1 MLKLSDEVN
10 AFSKINEDVDVHF
23 NSVTGKC
30 ILIYT
35 NEKNPQSLYVELEKN
50 MDIYLLLPD
59 CHAID
64 SKAIMA
70 RYIETI
76 DNDLIK
82 YELIK
87 VLNSD
92 RPCAKFMDALFHFG
106 LRDSWSDY
114 KYQEMIDL
122 AIKFLNYHQL
132 EFDDDISLVKGTYII
147 EVYKT
152 VKKEYRIKADSR
164 EQALEELDN
173 VIENDDLNS
182 YTLDKVEKKI
192 K

>member
-1 MLKLSDEVN
+1 MLKLSDVVN

-23 NSVTGKC
+23 NITNGKC

-35 NEKNPQSLYVELEKN
+35 NERNPQSYYTELEKN
-50 MDIYLLLPD
+50 MDLYLLLPD

-70 RYIETI
+70 RFIDTV

-106 LRDSWSDY
+106 LRDAWSDY

-122 AIKFLNYHQL
+122 AIRFLNYHQL
-132 EFDDDISLVKGTYII
+132 EYDDDISLAKGSYII
-147 EVYKT
+147 EVVKT
-152 VKKEYRIKADSR
+152 VKKEFRIKANNR
-164 EQALEELDN
+164 EEALAELDN
-173 VIENDDLNS
+173 VLENDDLNS
-182 YTLDKVEKKI
+182 YTIIEVEKKI